1 MYIVTDFVYDLIA
14 TLPPILTRFNNKVFV
29 LRFLHIREVNKLSYP
44 LQIFVELVFPYSRT
58 SRLNLSLIVRFF
70 YFIIVAAHYFI
81 CLWIWVG
88 TKHLMHD
95 PNVPWLIDHPELGSG
110 GKLYIFVFYW
120 VFTLL
125 ATVGYGDFTGGTTS
139 EYLVSIAMEYT
150 GIIVF
155 TILTLFVNQLIA
167 SGLSYEKFIG
177 EKFRVL
183 EEWIVKVERCNWPR
197 NLDPSRLVAIRKN
210 LEDAFEYDF
219 NVIIEEFHFYQN
231 LSPHLRSELM
241 VELFGPFEKKFNL
254 FFGELERLF
263 INEIVI
269 NLFARTYL
277 PD

>member
-1 MYIVTDFVYDLIA
+1 
-14 TLPPILTRFNNKVFV
+14 
-29 LRFLHIREVNKLSYP
+29 
-44 LQIFVELVFPYSRT
+44 
-58 SRLNLSLIVRFF
+58 
-70 YFIIVAAHYFI
+70 
-81 CLWIWVG
+81 
-88 TKHLMHD
+88 
-95 PNVPWLIDHPELGSG
+95 
-110 GKLYIFVFYW
+110 LYIFVFYW
-120 VFTLL
+120 VFTLIG
-125 ATVGYGDFTGGTTS
+125 TVGYGDFTGGTTG

>member
-1 MYIVTDFVYDLIA
+1 M
-14 TLPPILTRFNNKVFV
+14 
-29 LRFLHIREVNKLSYP
+29 
-44 LQIFVELVFPYSRT
+44 
-58 SRLNLSLIVRFF
+58 
-70 YFIIVAAHYFI
+70 
-81 CLWIWVG
+81 
-88 TKHLMHD
+88 
-95 PNVPWLIDHPELGSG
+95 
-110 GKLYIFVFYW
+110 
-120 VFTLL
+120 
-125 ATVGYGDFTGGTTS
+125 
-139 EYLVSIAMEYT
+139 
-150 GIIVF
+150 
-155 TILTLFVNQLIA
+155 IA
-167 SGLSYEKFIG
+167 SGLSYEKFIA

-197 NLDPSRLVAIRKN
+197 SLDPSRLVAIRKN

-241 VELFGPFEKKFNL
+241 VELFGPFEKKFNF